1 MKKNDKLTFISYSN
15 KNVFRNAPTYHVWL
29 AERNIQDVNM
39 DSSDD
44 TEKRLA
50 AVSLEMRVFNALN
63 HQNQESTL
71 GLSKHSFVLT

>member
-1 MKKNDKLTFISYSN
+1 
-15 KNVFRNAPTYHVWL
+15 
-29 AERNIQDVNM
+29 M